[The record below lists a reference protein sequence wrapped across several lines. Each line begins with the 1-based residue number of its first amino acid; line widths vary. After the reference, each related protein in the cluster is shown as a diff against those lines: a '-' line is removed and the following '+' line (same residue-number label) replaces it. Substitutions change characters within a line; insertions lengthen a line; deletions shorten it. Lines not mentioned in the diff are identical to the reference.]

1 MTHRRIIGPLALLVA
16 GLATLAVN
24 HASQQRAPADEP
36 TPAPNPALASQP
48 DRSPVDLVLTADER
62 LLLTANQTANTV
74 SLIDIGTGKVLAEL
88 PTGQRPSAVA
98 LTPDGKTVLVSGT
111 FSGDV
116 RFYALDGQTLKQTGE
131 LIVRFEP
138 RGIAI
143 APDGQRAY
151 VALTAAGEVAVIDLA
166 ARQLVGKIA
175 VGRWPRYP
183 AISPD
188 GKTLAVGVS
197 GSGGVA
203 VVDLAEAK
211 LRYVNDFLGL
221 NLGHLH
227 IARDN
232 RHVYVPW
239 TVYRHNPI
247 TPFNIRLGWV
257 LSSRVARV
265 RLDENVRRHALSMD
279 PPGKAV
285 ADLHGIALTPDEQTI
300 VVSASGTHELLV
312 LNNHN
317 LPWKDFGGSDHLDD
331 ALQKDTTRFD
341 RIAVGGRPLAVRYS
355 RDGKHVY
362 VANYLL
368 NSVQIVDVPGRKLL
382 RSIDLGGPRQPS
394 LARKGEAI
402 FYDGQRSLDQ
412 WYSCHSCHYE
422 GHINAVA
429 MDTRNDGSNGTFKT
443 VLSLR
448 HVTKTGPWTWHG
460 WQKDLDFA
468 MRKSLTDSMLGPR
481 PTDEDVQA
489 LIAFLG
495 TLISPP
501 NPYRNPDGTLTAA
514 QKRGEAIFRGTK
526 ANCVKCHSGPF
537 GTDGQIHNVG
547 TGARN
552 DVYKGYN
559 TPTLVGVFDRVLYL
573 HDGRARSLEEV
584 LTGSHAP
591 DRVTNNGELT
601 ADELRDLIEYLKAF

>member
-1 MTHRRIIGPLALLVA
+1 MTHRKMIGPLALLVV
-16 GLATLAVN
+16 GLAALAV
-24 HASQQRAPADEP
+24 SLTGDRRVPADEP
-36 TPAPNPALASQP
+36 TPAPKPAVDSEP

-74 SLIDIGTGKVLAEL
+74 SLVEVPTGRVLAEL

-98 LTPDGKTVLVSGT
+98 LTPDNKTVLVSGT
-111 FSGDV
+111 FSGEV
-116 RFYALDGQTLKQTGE
+116 RFYSLDGPTLKPAGE
-131 LIVRFEP
+131 VMLRFEP

-151 VALTAAGEVAVIDLA
+151 VALSASGEIAVLDIAD
-166 ARQLVGKIA
+166 RKLVGKIA

-203 VVDLAEAK
+203 VVDLAEGK
-211 LRYVNDFLGL
+211 LRFVNDFLGL

-227 IARDN
+227 MASDN
-232 RHVYVPW
+232 KHVYVPW

-257 LSSRVARV
+257 ISSRVARV

-285 ADLHGIALTPDEQTI
+285 ADLHAVALSPDEQTI

-312 LNNHN
+312 LKNDQ
-317 LPWKDFGGSDHLDD
+317 LPWKDFGGSDHLDE
-331 ALQKDTTRFD
+331 ALQKDRSRFD

-368 NSVQIVDVPGRKLL
+368 NCVQVVDVPGRKLV
-382 RSIDLGGPRQPS
+382 RGIDLGGPREPS

-422 GHINAVA
+422 GHLNAVA

-495 TLISPP
+495 TLGSPP

-514 QKRGEAIFRGTK
+514 QKRGEAVFRSSK

-559 TPTLVGVFDRVLYL
+559 TPTLVGVFDRVLLL
-573 HDGRARSLEEV
+573 HDGRARSLHDV
-584 LTGSHAP
+584 LTGVHAP
-591 DRVTNNGELT
+591 ERVTDNGELT
-601 ADELRDLIEYLKAF
+601 AQELSDLIEYLKAF